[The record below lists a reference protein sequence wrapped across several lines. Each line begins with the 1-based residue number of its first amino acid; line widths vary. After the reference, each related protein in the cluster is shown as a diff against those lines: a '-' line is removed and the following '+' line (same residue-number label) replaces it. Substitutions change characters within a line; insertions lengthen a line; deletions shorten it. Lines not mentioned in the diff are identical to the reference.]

1 MPTHIWISGEG
12 IALGIASS
20 KGLRQ
25 KYVWNIEKKSR
36 VLIWLKQRGQ
46 RVRELERDSL
56 CRSGGGK

>member
-25 KYVWNIEKKSR
+25 KYVWNIEKKIKNMNMVKAEGS
-36 VLIWLKQRGQ
+36 
-46 RVRELERDSL
+46 ES
-56 CRSGGGK
+56 